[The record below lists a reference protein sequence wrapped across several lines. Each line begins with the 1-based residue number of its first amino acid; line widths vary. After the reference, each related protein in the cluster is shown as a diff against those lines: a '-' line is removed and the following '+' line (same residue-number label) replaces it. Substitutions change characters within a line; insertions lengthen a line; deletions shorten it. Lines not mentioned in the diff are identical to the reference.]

1 MSYELDQLYEDG
13 LMISRMLRD
22 VKKMIYEYSQTPA
35 KIYKELCM
43 INKIAK
49 LLKREVDKFKF
60 KNIKL
65 SRLEE
70 AQMFEIET
78 IIKISM
84 YAYEEAHENINKSA
98 DTFYS
103 KLSSLLIQD
112 PYMMEYRFEVI
123 G

>member
-1 MSYELDQLYEDG
+1 MSDELDQLYEDG

-22 VKKMIYEYSQTPA
+22 VKKMIYEYSQTPT
-35 KIYKELCM
+35 KIYKELDT

-70 AQMFEIET
+70 AQMLEIET
-78 IIKISM
+78 IINISIH
-84 YAYEEAHENINKSA
+84 AYEEAHENINKSA

-112 PYMMEYRFEVI
+112 TYLMEYRFEVI

>member
-13 LMISRMLRD
+13 LTISRMLRD
-22 VKKMIYEYSQTPA
+22 VRNMIYEHSQTPT
-35 KIYKELCM
+35 KIYEELDM

-49 LLKREVDKFKF
+49 LLQRGVDKFKF

-65 SRLEE
+65 SRVEE

-112 PYMMEYRFEVI
+112 PYLMEYRFDVI

>member
-1 MSYELDQLYEDG
+1 MNIQTP
-13 LMISRMLRD
+13 
-22 VKKMIYEYSQTPA
+22 KKIYE
-35 KIYKELCM
+35 ELVM

-49 LLKREVDKFKF
+49 LLKRGVDEFKF

-70 AQMFEIET
+70 IQMFEIET

-84 YAYEEAHENINKSA
+84 YAYEEAHENINKPA

-112 PYMMEYRFEVI
+112 PYLMEYVFEVI

>member
-22 VKKMIYEYSQTPA
+22 VKKMIYEYSQTPK
-35 KIYKELCM
+35 KIYKELDT

-49 LLKREVDKFKF
+49 LLKRGVDDFKF

-65 SRLEE
+65 SRVEE
-70 AQMFEIET
+70 IQMFEIET

-112 PYMMEYRFEVI
+112 PYLMEYRFEVI

>member
-13 LMISRMLRD
+13 LMISRMFRD
-22 VKKMIYEYSQTPA
+22 VKKMIYEYSQTPT
-35 KIYKELCM
+35 KIYKELGM

-70 AQMFEIET
+70 AQIFEIET

-84 YAYEEAHENINKSA
+84 YAYEEAHRNINKSA
-98 DTFYS
+98 YTFYS

>member
-1 MSYELDQLYEDG
+1 MSDELDQLYEDG
-13 LMISRMLRD
+13 LMINRMLRD
-22 VKKMIYEYSQTPA
+22 VKKIIYEYSQTPT
-35 KIYKELCM
+35 KIYKELDM

-49 LLKREVDKFKF
+49 LLKREVDKFKL

-103 KLSSLLIQD
+103 KLSALLIQD
-112 PYMMEYRFEVI
+112 IYMMEYRFEVI